1 MHQSVPQSL
10 VRRRL
15 RLSTV
20 LLLAGAALVTGVATA
35 QEGTEQPAPTQ
46 PTATQPAAQQP
57 TAAQPSA
64 VVAADVEAKDELT
77 LSAEQMAS
85 RGAAAVAAIDAA
97 QSTVAGMVTSAKDN
111 RDVVKVLCL
120 DDKNNQVGVALRT
133 AEDREASLRAAID
146 AGAEERA
153 RHEFT
158 LLMVLKER
166 VDVLLSEANQCIGE
180 ETGFTGEA
188 ELIVEVDP
196 NLPEVEPETVIIA
209 PATVI
214 EPAEISSP
222 S

>member
-1 MHQSVPQSL
+1 M
-10 VRRRL
+10 
-15 RLSTV
+15 
-20 LLLAGAALVTGVATA
+20 TGVATA
-35 QEGTEQPAPTQ
+35 QEGTEQPTPSQ
-46 PTATQPAAQQP
+46 PTAPQPAAQQP
-57 TAAQPSA
+57 TAPQPAAQPSA
-64 VVAADVEAKDELT
+64 AVAADVEAKAELT

-133 AEDREASLRAAID
+133 AEDREASLRAALD

>member
-1 MHQSVPQSL
+1 MHRSVPQSL

-46 PTATQPAAQQP
+46 PTAAPP
-57 TAAQPSA
+57 AAQPSA

-97 QSTVAGMVTSAKDN
+97 QSTVAAMVTSAKDN

-196 NLPEVEPETVIIA
+196 NLPEVEPETVVIA

-214 EPAEISSP
+214 QPAEISSP